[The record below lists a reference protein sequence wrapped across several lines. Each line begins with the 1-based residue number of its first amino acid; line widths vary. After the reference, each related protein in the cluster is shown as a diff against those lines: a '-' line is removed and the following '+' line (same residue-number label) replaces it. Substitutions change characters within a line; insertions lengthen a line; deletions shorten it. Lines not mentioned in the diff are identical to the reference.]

1 MATTED
7 PLAAIRDDVG
17 RAIGFVVG
25 GLLQVSRDGQTPT
38 PADLH
43 QVLEHYRTRFQA
55 FTPGVEA
62 IILAVSDG
70 LKFAVAENVR
80 DAKL

>member
-1 MATTED
+1 M
-7 PLAAIRDDVG
+7 RDDVG

-25 GLLQVSRDGQTPT
+25 GLLQCSRDGQMPT
-38 PADLH
+38 PGDLH
-43 QVLEHYRTRFQA
+43 LVLEHYRTRFQA

-62 IILAVSDG
+62 IVLAVGDG
-70 LKFAVAENVR
+70 LMFAVAENVR